1 VPRST
6 KKHLQ
11 LHFRV
16 RPFLVRWLVSAI
28 TLAITVLIVPNVF
41 FSSPDFVILSY
52 VIISG
57 VFGLLN
63 AFIKPLFQL
72 LLLPLIFVSYGL
84 IIVVI
89 NTVILYLLSVIFP
102 DRFHVEH
109 ILWAVAGGIVSG
121 LVFTV
126 LENLFGLAP
135 PIMLSAPSDVQ
146 HQIDE
151 GGPGLVESGILK
163 VAKHGATAPLAPSEK
178 PDQATVA
185 TALLKTL
192 DGSTEGGGEPVPVAD
207 VLEHPADQPVAAE
220 PRAAADAPPGP
231 REGAST

>member
-1 VPRST
+1 MPRTTS
-6 KKHLQ
+6 KRHLQ

-16 RPFLVRWLVSAI
+16 RPFLMRWLVSAL
-28 TLAITVLIVPNVF
+28 TLAITVILVPHIF
-41 FSSPDFVILSY
+41 FEGDYPVISY
-52 VIISG
+52 LIISG

-84 IIVVI
+84 IIVAI
-89 NTVILYLLSVIFP
+89 NTVILYLLSMIFP

-109 ILWAVAGGIVSG
+109 LLWAVIGGVVSG

-135 PIMLSAPSDVQ
+135 PIMAAAPESVR
-146 HQIDE
+146 HEIDE

-163 VAKHGATAPLAPSEK
+163 VASHGATAPMASVEP
-178 PDQATVA
+178 PQAEVAAAVLDTVGRGEPAAA
-185 TALLKTL
+185 TPPA
-192 DGSTEGGGEPVPVAD
+192 GGGD
-207 VLEHPADQPVAAE
+207 TAAE
-220 PRAAADAPPGP
+220 PGSGEEVQP
-231 REGAST
+231 

>member
-1 VPRST
+1 MPRST

-16 RPFLVRWLVSAI
+16 RPFLMRWVVSAA
-28 TLAITVLIVPNVF
+28 TLAVTVLLVPHVYF
-41 FSSPDFVILSY
+41 TGDWPILSY
-52 VIISG
+52 LIISG

-89 NTVILYLLSVIFP
+89 NTVVLYVLSWIFP

-109 ILWAVAGGIVSG
+109 LLWAIVGGIVSG
-121 LVFTV
+121 VVFTV

-135 PIMLSAPSDVQ
+135 PIMVAAPEDVQ
-146 HQIDE
+146 HEIDE

-163 VAKHGATAPLAPSEK
+163 VASHHTTAPMAPAEE

-185 TALLKTL
+185 AALLATM
-192 DGSTEGGGEPVPVAD
+192 DGAAPGGGEPVPVD
-207 VLEHPADQPVAAE
+207 EVLTETAPRPIAAE
-220 PRAAADAPPGP
+220 PRPAAGTAPGP
-231 REGAST
+231 DEEAAP